1 MQAGKLD
8 IFGANR
14 SALDSSEATA
24 RASAAG
30 LGDVQVSIAAEV
42 ALAYIALRGAQ
53 RQLAIAN
60 DNLASQRETLQIT
73 LWRLQAGLVTSIEA
87 EQARTAVEQTGAL
100 LPALQTSID
109 QTCHALAVLTGQ
121 PPAALLTQLAA
132 AGPVPQ
138 AADDLALSIPAETLR
153 QRPDV
158 RAAEHQVTAAVGR
171 VRQAEAAR
179 LPNFRLGGSL
189 GLNALSLGSLTDGAS
204 VVSALLADAFMPIFD
219 GGGRSAQVRAEQAAL
234 DQALAAYQAA
244 VLTALQDVEDALVA
258 LRGDRERLLR
268 LENAAEAAGNAA
280 LLARQ
285 RYSSGLV
292 DFQTVLDTQRSQLAT
307 QDSVANARADV
318 SADHVRL
325 YKALGGGWL
334 PDDSEEPSDPDRK
347 HPQESPFM
355 SPANPSPAA
364 ATPPEAGSEADLA
377 ALLAEPV
384 AAPLVPPTGAVGRRR
399 AGPAGDSRPV
409 VLAGTPDR
417 RCGADLHHA
426 DRGARRPDPDRHR
439 QRHAAADPLDQHRQR
454 TLGHGAEGQRRRQ
467 RPGQEGPGAGRAR
480 YRQAARPDPAL
491 ARRAGRRQRQ
501 GRPDRRDGE
510 GGQGHPGAVRR
521 SGASVGRQGA
531 VQDRARQQPRDA
543 RTGNGRRGQR
553 PRRRRRRAGGAC
565 PPTRST
571 CPRRRSARRPTAWC

>member
-1 MQAGKLD
+1 MPIDLQEKDGDQVCTSPVGGKLVETGRRTVAPELLRFVMPHAVAIFSLPFVLVFLMLAQIGCTPKIRQPSASTGITVPTGWSVSDSTVTTGSSSLAQWWLRFNDPLLGSLVTRAMQANISVKGARAALLQARALRDVSAAALWPSIDGSASAQRSKSGSDSAIDRFAVGLDASWEAD

-42 ALAYIALRGAQ
+42 ALTYIALRGAQ

-87 EQARTAVEQTGAL
+87 EQARTAVEQTSAL

-109 QTCHALAVLTGQ
+109 QACHALAVLTGQ

-179 LPNFRLGGSL
+179 LPNFRLGGSV

-258 LRGDRERLLR
+258 LRGDQERLLR
-268 LENAAEAAGNAA
+268 LENATEAAGIAA

-285 RYSSGLV
+285 QYSSGLV
-292 DFQTVLDTQRSQLAT
+292 DFQTVLDTQRSQLVT
-307 QDSVANARADV
+307 QASVANAQADV

-334 PDDSEEPSDPDRK
+334 AEDSEEPS
-347 HPQESPFM
+347 
-355 SPANPSPAA
+355 
-364 ATPPEAGSEADLA
+364 TPPEN
-377 ALLAEPV
+377 
-384 AAPLVPPTGAVGRRR
+384 
-399 AGPAGDSRPV
+399 
-409 VLAGTPDR
+409 TP
-417 RCGADLHHA
+417 
-426 DRGARRPDPDRHR
+426 
-439 QRHAAADPLDQHRQR
+439 
-454 TLGHGAEGQRRRQ
+454 
-467 RPGQEGPGAGRAR
+467 
-480 YRQAARPDPAL
+480 
-491 ARRAGRRQRQ
+491 
-501 GRPDRRDGE
+501 
-510 GGQGHPGAVRR
+510 R
-521 SGASVGRQGA
+521 S
-531 VQDRARQQPRDA
+531 PR
-543 RTGNGRRGQR
+543 
-553 PRRRRRRAGGAC
+553 
-565 PPTRST
+565 S
-571 CPRRRSARRPTAWC
+571 